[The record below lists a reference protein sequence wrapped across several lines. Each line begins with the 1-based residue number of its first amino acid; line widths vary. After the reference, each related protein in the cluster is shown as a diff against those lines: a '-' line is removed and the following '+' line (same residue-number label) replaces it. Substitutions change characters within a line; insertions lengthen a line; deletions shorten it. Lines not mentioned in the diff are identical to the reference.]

1 MKDHK
6 AILENHIENILRFS
20 LDNFESPIS
29 EKVRA
34 EWCFLWKEYLA
45 DFDAAKN
52 DGFEP
57 LLANLGVREEA
68 LIQRVNDVPDEFWE
82 WSTAM
87 KEELRKKQFQD
98 ENKVLH

>member
-34 EWCFLWKEYLA
+34 EWLFLWTGYLV
-45 DFDAAKN
+45 DYDAAKN

-57 LLANLGVREEA
+57 LTMDLRVWNEE
-68 LIQRVNDVPDEFWE
+68 LLKRVDEVPEEFWDWNDE
-82 WSTAM
+82 M
-87 KEELRKKQFQD
+87 KEELSKNQFQD
-98 ENKVLH
+98 EKKVLH